1 VSLKIIVKHL
11 ACAGGFLFLKFR
23 ICTTL
28 FNKTVDVTD
37 AITAS
42 VTGVDGVGGL
52 ETRGK
57 FRLGMPKTP
66 IK

>member
-57 FRLGMPKTP
+57 VPPGNAENPN
-66 IK
+66 